1 MDKLANVIAQK
12 FVRAIN
18 RQDTEAL
25 AELMTP
31 DHRFIDSLGN
41 AVKGRDKMRAG
52 WAAYFR
58 IVPDYTIDIEDAFCD
73 EPVVAMM
80 GSAQGTYAPQGEL
93 KSENQWVT
101 PAAFRAL
108 IAEGKVAEWRVYAD
122 NEPMRQLM
130 AKSG

>member
-31 DHRFIDSLGN
+31 DHRFIDSLGT

-58 IVPDYTIDIEDAFCD
+58 IVPDYTIGIEDTFCD
-73 EPVVAMM
+73 GPVVAMI

-93 KSENQWVT
+93 KAENRWVT
-101 PAAFRAL
+101 PSAFRAL
-108 IAEGKVAEWRVYAD
+108 NADCKIAAWLVYTD
-122 NEPMRQLM
+122 NEPMRQRM
-130 AKSG
+130 VMSG